1 MSKYLVWQL
10 FQLFN
15 YFCCSRAKLLLRKKR
30 YQEQLLLKTD
40 GQLENL
46 EKMTHDLEF
55 AQIELQVVEGLKNGN
70 EALKKVHAALDIAEI
85 EKIMDETREGAE
97 KQEEINALLSGA
109 LTEEDEAAVEA
120 ELDEI
125 IHQQLP
131 DVPTA
136 KEDEIGEPT
145 LPEVPT
151 TPLEGTYICN
161 CSLKLSLKSIIEFF
175 RLHLDARSVCANL
188 LH

>member
-1 MSKYLVWQL
+1 MK
-10 FQLFN
+10 
-15 YFCCSRAKLLLRKKR
+15 
-30 YQEQLLLKTD
+30 
-40 GQLENL
+40 
-46 EKMTHDLEF
+46 
-55 AQIELQVVEGLKNGN
+55 GLKNGN

-151 TPLEGTYICN
+151 TPLEGTYILCN
-161 CSLKLSLKSIIEFF
+161 VCVHKSKSPKEVIVQFGYQYFERLKIQ
-175 RLHLDARSVCANL
+175 
-188 LH
+188 